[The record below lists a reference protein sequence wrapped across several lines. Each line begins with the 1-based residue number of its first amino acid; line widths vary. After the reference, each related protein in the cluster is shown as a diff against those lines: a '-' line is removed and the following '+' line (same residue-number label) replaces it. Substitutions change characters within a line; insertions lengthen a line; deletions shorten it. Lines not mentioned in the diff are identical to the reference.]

1 MTQQGFFSSYGGIA
15 HQMPV
20 CRMLP
25 SQFGRKDAEG
35 GAGLVGESS
44 SLVTALIGAF
54 QSSQ

>member
-1 MTQQGFFSSYGGIA
+1 MTQQGFLSSYGGFA

-35 GAGLVGESS
+35 GAGLVGQSS
-44 SLVTALIGAF
+44 SVVTALIGAF